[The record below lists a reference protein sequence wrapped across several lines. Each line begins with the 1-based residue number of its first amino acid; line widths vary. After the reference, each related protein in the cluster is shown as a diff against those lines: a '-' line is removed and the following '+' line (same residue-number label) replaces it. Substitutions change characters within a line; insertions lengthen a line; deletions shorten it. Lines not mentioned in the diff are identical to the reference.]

1 MNVQPVGC
9 ADKMSWISKIRQS
22 KCKKIISG
30 IIVALVITQ
39 FCGID
44 TSFAGIR
51 SDAKKDGLVDANNQ
65 NKFYSKNETATDKNF
80 AGKNDSI
87 GSALLSMM
95 GGIPIGKTV
104 SYGFQFTNIRSFPVC
119 ATSNGA
125 PEVGDRVN
133 AVCYNIPMP
142 RVQSNPVVSFTTFNT
157 EEGGSSSGSMTFNT
171 TAVKQNRD
179 KKTGNTI
186 SAETIHGTLTTQV
199 NADVYQGNTSLS
211 GSGGIA
217 GMGGNQWG
225 WSNGVAPSSKQS
237 LDWKTKELPAEDACT
252 KYGIACGAK
261 TKEEADKIICSK
273 YGMNCKADNKNAFTK
288 EAVDQANKTGDICGS
303 LGNSFCGSQSPPKP
317 NQVDWKSGN
326 GIGNQI
332 SNLLNDKNGSG
343 KNTGSSASSKSGSF
357 NSSDSDWMKSSG
369 GGKGTKN
376 LDSFF
381 GDGKDN
387 TFNSG
392 DYPSGLT
399 TDSFGL
405 DGGEVDENGNPPLFN
420 SEGIDTYGKAGYN
433 PADFVDENGNPISD
447 SDFDSSYGNNFSNIL
462 QDSLHDGLN
471 ESNMEGSSLFE
482 DADKS
487 NSLAGM
493 IHNLLSGDENGYAA
507 NNNKA
512 TLSNQDLFDIAKRLL
527 LEAGFSEDD
536 IKKGLNYDKD
546 SAYTEPNVAWDF
558 NRMTTLL
565 KARKVN
571 FDNVYEIQQKP
582 KAKPGT
588 GGFGM

>member
-1 MNVQPVGC
+1 MN
-9 ADKMSWISKIRQS
+9 WINKIRQS
-22 KCKKIISG
+22 KYKKVMSG
-30 IIVALVITQ
+30 VITALVITQ
-39 FCGID
+39 FCSID
-44 TSFAGIR
+44 TSFAGVR
-51 SDAKKDGLVDANNQ
+51 ADAERDGLVDANNP
-65 NKFYSKNETATDKNF
+65 NKFYSKDEIASDKNF
-80 AGKNDSI
+80 VGKNDSI
-87 GSALLSMM
+87 SSTLLSMM

-119 ATSNGA
+119 ATNNGA
-125 PEVGDRVN
+125 PEVGDSVN
-133 AVCYNIPMP
+133 AICYNTPMP
-142 RVQSNPVVSFTTFNT
+142 GVQSNPVVGFTTFNT
-157 EEGGSSSGSMTFNT
+157 EEGGAASGSMTFNT
-171 TAVKQNRD
+171 TAHRQ
-179 KKTGNTI
+179 KKNSYGQGGGI
-186 SAETIHGTLTTQV
+186 ETINGTVTTQV
-199 NADVYQGNTSLS
+199 NADVYQGNTGLS
-211 GSGGIA
+211 GAGGIT
-217 GMGGNQWG
+217 GIGGNQWG
-225 WSNGVAPSSKQS
+225 WSNGVAPSNKQS
-237 LDWKTKELPAEDACT
+237 LDWKTKEISAEDACT
-252 KYGIACGAK
+252 KYGIACEAK

-273 YGMNCKADNKNAFTK
+273 YGMNCKSDDKDAFTK
-288 EAVDQANKTGDICGS
+288 EAVDQANKTGDVCGS
-303 LGNSFCGSQSPPKP
+303 LGSSFCGSQSPPKP

-332 SNLLNDKNGSG
+332 SNLLNDKNGSE
-343 KNTGSSASSKSGSF
+343 KSGSF
-357 NSSDSDWMKSSG
+357 NSSDNDWMKSSG

-405 DGGEVDENGNPPLFN
+405 DGGEVDENGNSPLFN

-433 PADFVDENGNPISD
+433 PADFVDENGNPISS

-462 QDSLHDGLN
+462 QDSLHDGIN
-471 ESNMEGSSLFE
+471 KSNMEGSSLFE

-527 LEAGFSEDD
+527 LEAGFSEND

-571 FDNVYEIQQKP
+571 FDNAYELQQKP
-582 KAKPGT
+582 KAKHGT
-588 GGFGM
+588 GSFGM